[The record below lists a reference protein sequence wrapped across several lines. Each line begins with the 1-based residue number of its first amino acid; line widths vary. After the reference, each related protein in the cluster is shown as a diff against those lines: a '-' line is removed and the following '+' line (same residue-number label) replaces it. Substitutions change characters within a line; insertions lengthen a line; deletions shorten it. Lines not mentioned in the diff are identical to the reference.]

1 MKKIKVNVN
10 DNTLFMK
17 AVKPAKVDNEVRMSV
32 AAVRNLTGMSSQKIH
47 RIAAYNGLVLKSS
60 KYNRKQV
67 SAKTQ
72 ERINY
77 IRKRVKENPKITLEQ
92 LGKEMDCSKQSV
104 SQLIHRYRVLDLV

>member
-47 RIAAYNGLVLKSS
+47 RIAAYNGLVL
-60 KYNRKQV
+60 
-67 SAKTQ
+67 
-72 ERINY
+72 
-77 IRKRVKENPKITLEQ
+77 
-92 LGKEMDCSKQSV
+92 
-104 SQLIHRYRVLDLV
+104 